1 MENPNGI
8 LHFLMFV
15 GTRKAGPGN
24 AGVIKCPVDKWGPTK
39 TNSLCGKRRSKACGW
54 MFSAGERNIATFA
67 PTKAVGESIGFKN
80 TVEDCGLKPILFHYR
95 AIPIRVSLFSYIRRD
110 PKILLQKSITPY
122 IM

>member
-24 AGVIKCPVDKWGPTK
+24 AGVIKCPVDTLLSRGRVHW
-39 TNSLCGKRRSKACGW
+39 
-54 MFSAGERNIATFA
+54 FQ
-67 PTKAVGESIGFKN
+67 N

-95 AIPIRVSLFSYIRRD
+95 AIPIRVSLFLISAE
-110 PKILLQKSITPY
+110 LKSQPTQSIAENPVAKKHNPIYNVEKTQGG
-122 IM
+122 I